1 MDFLFPLQITASLF
15 EYTWNFWKG
24 DVQTILQNFSALS
37 QCSNIDS
44 LLSSDLVLIAD
55 RWFYGLKVVRQL
67 IISGYESDRTSAQ
80 VVKEHEFLTII
91 KAILHFITMLV

>member
-1 MDFLFPLQITASLF
+1 MGFLFLLQITASLF

-80 VVKEHEFLTII
+80 VEGHEFLAVII
-91 KAILHFITMLV
+91 AILHFITM